1 MISSIRDIGNASLYR
16 ETREKN
22 VSIRVSMPRIGTVI
36 RVYNNV
42 IRTTYNKS
50 FILDFSGYKFAIS
63 INELIDRYTLPDG
76 TEITPWNLDRRIL
89 NGEIPPFK
97 IIGKPNK
104 VYWALQIPN
113 YISNTIS
120 TENFSGYLNGPGNH
134 HDSGDYIV
142 CPDLQGR
149 PDIKNSWIVVGE
161 QFREIYDM
169 RYSVD
174 FRDNKN
180 ISLKDNKNIRLKDN
194 IKNSRKTINE
204 FAENYKL
211 NLNPIDNTADK
222 IQKSNINKDREVKL
236 IAVVVRDDISKDRN
250 TIVGRIVR
258 EIDTGRIRK
267 IDSNEFYRLVQAG
280 LIEGIYADRM
290 VDDNGRENI
299 VLYGN
304 AVKNI
309 RRISKQEAEKF
320 IQSLG

>member
-1 MISSIRDIGNASLYR
+1 MISSIRDIGNTSLYR

-63 INELIDRYTLPDG
+63 VNELIDRYTLPDG

-113 YISNTIS
+113 YISNMIS
-120 TENFSGYLNGPGNH
+120 TENFSGCLNGPGDY

-149 PDIKNSWIVVGE
+149 PDIKNSWVVVGE

-169 RYSVD
+169 RYSIN
-174 FRDNKN
+174 F
-180 ISLKDNKNIRLKDN
+180 KDNTKINFKDN
-194 IKNSRKTINE
+194 IKTNKKQMLNLAVDYRLRLNAIDNKMRKLEKIDNNDYDSNRVELLAIVIKNSR
-204 FAENYKL
+204 
-211 NLNPIDNTADK
+211 NLNENTV
-222 IQKSNINKDREVKL
+222 I
-236 IAVVVRDDISKDRN
+236 
-250 TIVGRIVR
+250 GRIVR
-258 EIDTGRIRK
+258 EVGTGRVRGISSTEFFRLAQAGLVEGINVEK
-267 IDSNEFYRLVQAG
+267 MIDSN
-280 LIEGIYADRM
+280 
-290 VDDNGRENI
+290 GRESM
-299 VLYGN
+299 VMYGDRTRYI
-304 AVKNI
+304 KRI
-309 RRISKQEAEKF
+309 RENEVERF
-320 IQSLG
+320 IKSLD

>member
-50 FILDFSGYKFAIS
+50 FVIDFSGYKFAIS

-76 TEITPWNLDRRIL
+76 TEITSWNLDRRIL

-149 PDIKNSWIVVGE
+149 PDINNSWIVVGE

-169 RYSVD
+169 RYSIN
-174 FRDNKN
+174 F
-180 ISLKDNKNIRLKDN
+180 KDNTKINFKNNIKTNKRQTINLGMDYNIRLRTIDN
-194 IKNSRKTINE
+194 NKSKIEKIYNDCDNRVELLAIVIKNSR
-204 FAENYKL
+204 
-211 NLNPIDNTADK
+211 NLNTNT
-222 IQKSNINKDREVKL
+222 V
-236 IAVVVRDDISKDRN
+236 
-250 TIVGRIVR
+250 VGRIVR
-258 EIDTGRIRK
+258 EVGTGRVRGISSTEFFRIAQAGLVEGINVEK
-267 IDSNEFYRLVQAG
+267 TIDSN
-280 LIEGIYADRM
+280 
-290 VDDNGRENI
+290 GRESM
-299 VLYGN
+299 VMYGEG
-304 AVKNI
+304 AKNI
-309 RRISKQEAEKF
+309 KRICESEVERF